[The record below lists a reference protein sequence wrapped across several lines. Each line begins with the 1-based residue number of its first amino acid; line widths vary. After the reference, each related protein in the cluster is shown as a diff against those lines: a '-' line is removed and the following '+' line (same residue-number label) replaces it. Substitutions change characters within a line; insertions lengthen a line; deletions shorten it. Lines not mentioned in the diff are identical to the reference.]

1 MTLTV
6 KELYVDGVQLPTPAM
21 DGLTITPNKMW
32 SANTGRLE
40 NSGEMAGTIVAIK
53 QKLEIK
59 WPSMSM
65 ADAKI
70 IDAVVSSTTAFHQ
83 LKYTD
88 MAGAAT
94 ELTVYFGD
102 PAYTIHAY
110 SPGIQWIS
118 GVSVSA
124 IEK

>member
-6 KELYVDGVQLPTPAM
+6 KELYVDGIQLPTPAL

-53 QKLEIK
+53 HKLEIK
-59 WPSMSM
+59 WPPMSM
-65 ADAKI
+65 EDAKI
-70 IDAVVSSTTAFHQ
+70 IDAAVSSATAFHQ

-88 MAGAAT
+88 MTGAVT

-102 PAYTIHAY
+102 PSYTIRSY
-110 SPGIQWIS
+110 SPGVQWIS
-118 GVSVSA
+118 DVSVSA